1 MAAFQR
7 NPFLLPLLA
16 VLAGMTFEISLP
28 GPPFSY
34 WPAVLLAPMLGWVCF
49 GTGRRVHPFWIT
61 GAGGFFLGGFWLSL
75 HPLPLP
81 PPANAQPGERVA
93 AEGCVDSTVTRTPE
107 RLQFLLRTPQG
118 ARIQVGVYPRPG
130 ETAPE
135 VQFGQ
140 PVEVE
145 GRIRPPRNFRNPG
158 SFDYERFLA
167 RKDVFWMLSATGVE
181 HLRLIDDR
189 CGSPALGMLH
199 DARRFLL
206 RRLELRYQAQP
217 EARAW
222 LSAILLGD
230 DSLLSED
237 TLEQYRLAGV
247 YHVLVISG
255 QHVAILA
262 AAFLLCFRLARF
274 PRWLRFLLTVLGC
287 WGYALVAG
295 YEVPALRAACA
306 VTLYLAGSLAFRRSR
321 PLNLLALIALLF
333 LAWDPGQLLDASF
346 QLSFLAVLA
355 IAGIAIPLQHRLFG
369 SWPAVAHNLADT
381 GADLRVSAMI
391 AEARV
396 ELRLLARTVHL
407 ATRMPERGWQIALSL
422 AVHAAGICGTL
433 LLFSLVVQVVLTPL
447 LVQDFHRAPLIAPL
461 ANLILSP
468 ILAVIVPLAFVDLA
482 LPVPGAQ
489 QVLAIAID
497 LTNRLIAMIA
507 VSMPDLRVPDI
518 PPLLLLLATG
528 GVTAAILLWEPQARH
543 ASTRERRE
551 IARDNAVATPPLLRG
566 RTPLLVAAAILLT
579 GTILIHP
586 FAPKAAAGE
595 MELTMLD
602 VGQGDATLVIAP
614 DGTITLVDTGGLGG
628 YSASTRLDT
637 GEDIV
642 APYLWRRGIQRIDT
656 LVLSHFDFDHAGG
669 APAILRIFRPRS
681 LWLPMQGTAHPLLD
695 RVLAAAKAAGVETIR
710 RSSGETWEAGGITW
724 RALHP
729 SGYRTA
735 GDGRAERSNEASLVL
750 HAQVGASSVLFTGDI
765 QEMSEQEMILRG
777 DLPHADVLKVA
788 HHGSRTSTSGAF
800 LDAVAPSIAL
810 VSAGWLNSYG
820 HPNAIVTARLQS
832 HGIALFRTDRDG
844 AITLRSDGRHW
855 RYYGTQ

>member
-1 MAAFQR
+1 
-7 NPFLLPLLA
+7 
-16 VLAGMTFEISLP
+16 MTFEVFLP
-28 GPPFSY
+28 GTPASY
-34 WPAVLLAPMLGWVCF
+34 WPAVLLAPLMGWTCF
-49 GTGRRVHPFWIT
+49 GARRAVSPQWLT

-81 PPANAQPGERVA
+81 PPMNAQPGERVA
-93 AEGCVDSTVTRTPE
+93 AEGCVDSAVSRTPE
-107 RLQFLLRTPQG
+107 RLQFLLRTPEG
-118 ARIQVGVYPRPG
+118 ARIQVGIYPRTG
-130 ETAPE
+130 EVAPE
-135 VQFGQ
+135 VRFAQ

-167 RKDVFWMLSATGVE
+167 RKGVFWMLSATGVE
-181 HLRLIDDR
+181 NVRLVDGR
-189 CGSPALGMLH
+189 CGSPALAMLH

-206 RRLELRYQAQP
+206 QRLELRYQTQP

-230 DSLLSED
+230 DSLLPEE

-274 PRWLRFLLTVLGC
+274 PRWLRFLLAALGC
-287 WGYALVAG
+287 WGYALIAG

-355 IAGIAIPLQHRLFG
+355 IAGIAIPLQHRLLG
-369 SWPAVAHNLADT
+369 SWPAVAHNLGDS
-381 GADLRVSAMI
+381 GADLRVSAGI

-396 ELRLLARTVHL
+396 ELRLMARTLHL
-407 ATRMPERGWQIALSL
+407 ATRLPERPSQMALAF
-422 AVHAAGICGTL
+422 AVRAAGICGTL
-433 LLFSLVVQVVLTPL
+433 LLFSLVVQLVLTPL
-447 LVQDFHRAPLIAPL
+447 LVEDFHRAPLISPM
-461 ANLILSP
+461 ANLLLSP
-468 ILAVIVPLAFVDLA
+468 ILAVVVPLAFVDLA
-482 LPVPGAQ
+482 IPIPGLPQ
-489 QVLAIAID
+489 TLSSAIA
-497 LTNRLIAMIA
+497 LTNRLIAALA
-507 VSMPDLRVPDI
+507 VSMPDFRVPDI
-518 PPLLLLLATG
+518 PPLLLLLATA
-528 GVTAAILLWEPQARH
+528 GVTAAILTWEPQARH
-543 ASTRERRE
+543 ASARERRE
-551 IARDNAVATPPLLRG
+551 IARDNAVATPPLFRG
-566 RTPLLVAAAILLT
+566 RTPLLVASAIVLT
-579 GTILIHP
+579 GIILIHP
-586 FAPKAAAGE
+586 FAPKFAAGE

-602 VGQGDATLVIAP
+602 VGQGDATLLVAP
-614 DGTITLVDTGGLGG
+614 DGTTTLVDAGGLGG

-642 APYLWRRGIQRIDT
+642 APYLWRRSIQRIDT

-681 LWLPMQGTAHPLLD
+681 LWLPMQDAAHPLLD
-695 RVLAAAKAAGVETIR
+695 RVLAAAKAAGVETIQR
-710 RSSGETWEAGGITW
+710 HADETWKAGRVTW

-729 SGYRTA
+729 SALRTA
-735 GDGRAERSNEASLVL
+735 GDGRVERSNEASLVL
-750 HAQVGASSVLFTGDI
+750 HAQFGATSALFAGDI
-765 QEMSEQEMILRG
+765 HEINEREMLLRG

-788 HHGSRTSTSGAF
+788 HHGSRTSTSDAF
-800 LDAVAPSIAL
+800 LDAAAPSIAL

-820 HPNAIVTARLQS
+820 HPNAIVTARLRS
-832 HGIALFRTDRDG
+832 RGIALFRTDRDG
-844 AITLRSDGRHW
+844 AITLRSDGRRW
-855 RYYGTQ
+855 RYDATQ